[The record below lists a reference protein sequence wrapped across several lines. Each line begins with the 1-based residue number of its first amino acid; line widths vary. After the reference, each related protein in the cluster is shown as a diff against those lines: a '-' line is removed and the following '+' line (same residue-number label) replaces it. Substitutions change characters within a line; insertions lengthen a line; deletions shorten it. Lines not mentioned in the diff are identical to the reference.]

1 MRANELLHASE
12 TRLAYFHSLAE
23 NSQDF
28 IGLADLDGNVFYLN
42 QAAMRLVGL
51 PDLDAVRR
59 TRIPDYFFPEDR
71 LHIDREFLPAIRRD
85 GHARGEIRFRH
96 FATGAAIWM
105 EHNAVLVNDAAGN
118 PAGLAT
124 MSYDISGRRDAQLA
138 LEAANAELE
147 RKVASR
153 TEELQAAL
161 DRALAAD
168 RLKSEFV
175 AHMSHELRTPLN
187 AILGFTGT
195 LLLRLPGP
203 LNSDQIRQLE
213 TIQSS
218 ARHLLALINDLLDV
232 SKIES
237 GKTEAYLE
245 PVACQAV
252 VMDVVNALSDE
263 AVRKG
268 LVLDTALPDEPVV
281 VRSDRRLLRQIVLNL
296 LGNAIKFTDTGSV
309 RVSVSRGDVRLGE
322 TACIV
327 VADTACIPP
336 RRPRGKA
343 RDSGCT

>member
-1 MRANELLHASE
+1 
-12 TRLAYFHSLAE
+12 
-23 NSQDF
+23 
-28 IGLADLDGNVFYLN
+28 
-42 QAAMRLVGL
+42 
-51 PDLDAVRR
+51 
-59 TRIPDYFFPEDR
+59 
-71 LHIDREFLPAIRRD
+71 
-85 GHARGEIRFRH
+85 
-96 FATGAAIWM
+96 M

-327 VADTACIPP
+327 VADTGIGIPP
-336 RRPRGKA
+336 DRQNRLFERFARVHSSEEAAREGTGLGLYLSQRLAELLDGHITFRSEPGQGSVFALTLKA
-343 RDSGCT
+343 PVA